1 MKYARKGARR
11 PVRPRRSAPVPGARR
26 PPREVAAGGGARR
39 AAAAWLGAFSAQDGP
54 AALALAVLVVVSY
67 LPALQGDFVWDD
79 VIFAEEPV
87 IHSPGALRSIWFSPT
102 DIKNEG
108 HYWPLVYSSFWL
120 EHKLW
125 GLHPAGYHAVNIFL
139 HLLNCL
145 LLWRLLRRLAVPGAL
160 LIAAVFA
167 VHPLHV
173 ESVAWIIERKDLLS
187 ALFYLG
193 AVLAWLRFAEVPRV
207 GHYLLVALLLVAGLL
222 SKSVVVTL
230 PLALL
235 LLQWWRGGRVTRPD
249 LLRVAPLLVLGVA
262 VAAAD
267 LAFYRGREVLE
278 LSYTLAE
285 RMLIAGRALWFY
297 AGKLVWPVE
306 LAVIYP
312 RWEIDAGSL
321 AGWGYVAAAAG
332 LALALWLLR
341 ERVGRGPLAGAL
353 YFALTLGPVLGFV
366 DYGYMQFSFVADR
379 FQYLAGIGVLAV
391 LLGAAAHGVGKLQA
405 REPAAARWRGV
416 RYGAWVVATAAVL
429 LLGSLTWRQAGIYR
443 DEVALFSHVVALN
456 PEARDA
462 HLNLGNA
469 LLDADRTEE
478 GLAASRIAVEQRPES
493 ADAHSNVGL
502 ALSDLE
508 RFTEAEK
515 SLRRALELDP
525 RHKSALQN
533 TAELLR
539 KQEQYE
545 AAVEAYQTVLERDR
559 RYALAYAGMGDALF
573 NLQRYEEALASLT
586 QALVLQ
592 PGLPMAGA
600 MEVLMGRSAR
610 EMGRLDAA
618 EEHFLRAMQLDPD
631 DATPVLDLA
640 GLRARQQRGEEADEL
655 LRRAREL
662 RPHDPATLQNVAE
675 ALRKQERYEEA
686 LPAYRAVLEL
696 DAEYALA
703 HAGMGDALFRLERY
717 AEALEAL
724 ARAATLQPDLPM
736 AGSLHR
742 LMGRAA
748 QELGRPEA
756 ADHFERAVQLDP
768 RDAEALDRLAMLRFG
783 EQNYEAAFGLYQS
796 LIEVNPDNAQTHS
809 NLGATLYYLGRPE
822 EALQSF
828 ERALALDPE
837 LETARTGRDQLRR
850 MVRQQAP

>member
-1 MKYARKGARR
+1 M
-11 PVRPRRSAPVPGARR
+11 PGARR
-26 PPREVAAGGGARR
+26 PPREAGTGGGVGR
-39 AAAAWLGAFSAQDGP
+39 AAAAWLGAFSEQDGP
-54 AALALAVLVVVSY
+54 AALALALLVVVSY
-67 LPALQGDFVWDD
+67 FPALQGDFVWDD

-87 IHSPGALRSIWFSPT
+87 IHSPGALRSIWFAPA

-120 EHKLW
+120 EHRLW
-125 GLHPAGYHAVNIFL
+125 GLQPAGYHAVNLFL

-145 LLWRLLRRLAVPGAL
+145 LLWRLLLRLAVPGAL

-173 ESVAWIIERKDLLS
+173 ESVAWIIERKDVLS

-193 AVLAWLRFAEVPRV
+193 AVLAWLRFVALERV
-207 GHYLLVALLLVAGLL
+207 GHYLLVALLFAAGLL

-235 LLQWWRGGRVTRPD
+235 IVQWWRGGRVTRVD
-249 LLRVAPLLVLGVA
+249 LLRVAPLMVLGVA
-262 VAAAD
+262 ITAAD

-278 LSYTLAE
+278 LGYTLAE

-297 AGKLVWPVE
+297 AGKLVWPLE

-312 RWEIDAGSL
+312 LWEIDARSV

-341 ERVGRGPLAGAL
+341 ERIGRGPLAGAL

-391 LLGAAAHGVGKLQA
+391 LLGAAAHALGRLPAWAPAVAGERGA
-405 REPAAARWRGV
+405 AGMREVAPWRRAAETWV
-416 RYGAWVVATAAVL
+416 RYGAWGVAAVVVV

-443 DEVALFSHVVALN
+443 DEVALFSHIVALN

-469 LLDADRTEE
+469 LLEADRTEE

-493 ADAHSNVGL
+493 ADAHSNLGL
-502 ALSDLE
+502 ALSNLE
-508 RFTEAEK
+508 RFTEAEE
-515 SLRRALELDP
+515 SLRRALDLDP

-573 NLQRYEEALASLT
+573 NLQRYEEALAALT
-586 QALVLQ
+586 QAIVLQ
-592 PGLPMAGA
+592 PRLPMAGA
-600 MEVLMGRSAR
+600 MEVLMGRASR
-610 EMGRLDAA
+610 ELGRLETA
-618 EEHFLRAMQLDPD
+618 EGHFLRAMKLDPG

-686 LPAYRAVLEL
+686 LPAYRAVLEI
-696 DAEYALA
+696 DPEYALA
-703 HAGMGDALFRLERY
+703 YAGMGDALFRLGRY
-717 AEALEAL
+717 AEAIDTL
-724 ARAATLQPDLPM
+724 AQATTLQPDLPM

-742 LMGRAA
+742 LMGRSA
-748 QELGRPEA
+748 QDLGRPDA

-768 RDAEALDRLAMLRFG
+768 GDTEALDRLAMLRFT
-783 EQNYEAAFGLYQS
+783 EQDYEAAFGLYRS
-796 LIEVNPDNAQTHS
+796 LLQINPDNAQTHS

-822 EALQSF
+822 DALQSF
-828 ERALALDPE
+828 ERALSLAPE
-837 LETARTGRDQLRR
+837 LETARTGRDQLRQI
-850 MVRQQAP
+850 VRQTAP

>member
-1 MKYARKGARR
+1 M
-11 PVRPRRSAPVPGARR
+11 
-26 PPREVAAGGGARR
+26 GGAVVRG
-39 AAAAWLGAFSAQDGP
+39 AAAWLGTFSAHDGP

-67 LPALQGDFVWDD
+67 FPALQGGFVWDD

-87 IHSPGALRSIWFSPT
+87 IHSPGALRSIWFSPAE
-102 DIKNEG
+102 IKNEG
-108 HYWPLVYSSFWL
+108 HYWPLVYTSFWL
-120 EHKLW
+120 EHRLW
-125 GLHPAGYHAVNIFL
+125 GLRPAGYHAVNLFL

-193 AVLAWLRFAEVPRV
+193 AVLAWLRLVEVARV
-207 GHYLLVALLLVAGLL
+207 GHYLLLVLLFAAGLL

-235 LLQWWRGGRVTRPD
+235 LVQWWRRGRVTRLD
-249 LLRVAPLLVLGVA
+249 LLRVAPLVLLGA
-262 VAAAD
+262 VITAAD

-278 LSYTLAE
+278 LGYTLAE

-312 RWEIDAGSL
+312 LWEIDAGSL
-321 AGWGYVAAAAG
+321 AGWAYVAAAAG
-332 LALALWLLR
+332 LALALWLGR
-341 ERVGRGPLAGAL
+341 ERIGRGPLAGAL

-391 LLGAAAHGVGKLQA
+391 LLGGAAHGVGKLVA
-405 REPAAARWRGV
+405 GERTGTSFATGLRLGACGLAAAI
-416 RYGAWVVATAAVL
+416 VVVVL
-429 LLGSLTWRQAGIYR
+429 GTLTWRQAGIYR
-443 DEVALFSHVVALN
+443 DEVALFSHIVALN

-469 LLDADRTEE
+469 LLEADRTEE

-493 ADAHSNVGL
+493 ADAHSNLGL
-502 ALSDLE
+502 ALSNLE
-508 RFTEAEK
+508 RFTEAGE

-592 PGLPMAGA
+592 PRLPMAGA
-600 MEVLMGRSAR
+600 MEVLMGRASR
-610 EMGRLDAA
+610 ELGRLDAA
-618 EEHFLRAMQLDPD
+618 EGHFLRAMELDPG

-640 GLRARQQRGEEADEL
+640 GLRAQQQRHEEADEL

-696 DAEYALA
+696 DADYALA
-703 HAGMGDALFRLERY
+703 HAGMGDALFRLGRY
-717 AEALEAL
+717 EEALEAL

-736 AGSLHR
+736 AGSLYR

-748 QELGRPEA
+748 QELGRPDA

-783 EQNYEAAFGLYQS
+783 EQHYETAFDLYRS
-796 LIEVNPDNAQTHS
+796 LLEVNPDNAQTHS

-828 ERALALDPE
+828 ERALALAPE
-837 LETARTGRDQLRR
+837 LETARTGRDQLRQI
-850 MVRQQAP
+850 MRQQAP

>member
-1 MKYARKGARR
+1 M
-11 PVRPRRSAPVPGARR
+11 
-26 PPREVAAGGGARR
+26 ER
-39 AAAAWLGAFSAQDGP
+39 A
-54 AALALAVLVVVSY
+54 
-67 LPALQGDFVWDD
+67 
-79 VIFAEEPV
+79 
-87 IHSPGALRSIWFSPT
+87 
-102 DIKNEG
+102 
-108 HYWPLVYSSFWL
+108 
-120 EHKLW
+120 
-125 GLHPAGYHAVNIFL
+125 
-139 HLLNCL
+139 
-145 LLWRLLRRLAVPGAL
+145 
-160 LIAAVFA
+160 
-167 VHPLHV
+167 
-173 ESVAWIIERKDLLS
+173 
-187 ALFYLG
+187 
-193 AVLAWLRFAEVPRV
+193 
-207 GHYLLVALLLVAGLL
+207 GHYLLVALLFAAGLL

-235 LLQWWRGGRVTRPD
+235 LVQWWRGGRVTLVD
-249 LLRVAPLLVLGVA
+249 LLRVAPLVALGA
-262 VAAAD
+262 VITAAD
-267 LAFYRGREVLE
+267 LAFYRGREPLE
-278 LSYTLAE
+278 LGYTLAE

-297 AGKLVWPVE
+297 AGKLVWPLE

-312 RWEIDAGSL
+312 LWEIDAGS
-321 AGWGYVAAAAG
+321 AAAWGYVAAAAG

-341 ERVGRGPLAGAL
+341 ERIGRGPLAGAL

-379 FQYLAGIGVLAV
+379 FQYLAGIGLLAV
-391 LLGAAAHGVGKLQA
+391 LLGAAAHALERLPAGEPVAAGERGAAGA
-405 REPAAARWRGV
+405 RDLADERATAAAPAAAGWPWV
-416 RYGAWVVATAAVL
+416 RYGAWGVAAVVVV
-429 LLGSLTWRQAGIYR
+429 LLGTLTWRQAGIYR
-443 DEVALFSHVVALN
+443 DEVALFSHIVALN

-469 LLDADRTEE
+469 LLEADRTEE
-478 GLAASRIAVEQRPES
+478 GLAASRIAVVQRPES
-493 ADAHSNVGL
+493 ADAHSNLGL
-502 ALSDLE
+502 ALSNLE
-508 RFTEAEK
+508 RFAEAGE

-539 KQEQYE
+539 KQERYE

-573 NLQRYEEALASLT
+573 NLQRYEEALASLK

-592 PGLPMAGA
+592 PRLPMAGA
-600 MEVLMGRSAR
+600 MEVLMGRAAR
-610 EMGRLDAA
+610 ELGRLDAA
-618 EEHFLRAMQLDPD
+618 EGHFLRAMELDPG

-640 GLRARQQRGEEADEL
+640 GLRARQQRGGEADEL

-686 LPAYRAVLEL
+686 LPAYRAVLEI

-703 HAGMGDALFRLERY
+703 YAGMGDALFRLERY
-717 AEALEAL
+717 SEAIDTL
-724 ARAATLQPDLPM
+724 AQATTLQPDLPM

-748 QELGRPEA
+748 QELGRPDA

-768 RDAEALDRLAMLRFG
+768 RDAEALDRLAMLRFA
-783 EQNYEAAFGLYQS
+783 EQDYEAAFGLYRN
-796 LIEVNPDNAQTHS
+796 LLRINPDNAQTHS

-828 ERALALDPE
+828 ERALSLAPE
-837 LETARTGRDQLRR
+837 LETARTGRDQLRQ

>member
-1 MKYARKGARR
+1 MKL
-11 PVRPRRSAPVPGARR
+11 PVQPVRR
-26 PPREVAAGGGARR
+26 PPREAGASGGVGRG
-39 AAAAWLGAFSAQDGP
+39 AAAWLGAFSAHDAP
-54 AALALAVLVVVSY
+54 AALALALLVVVSY
-67 LPALQGDFVWDD
+67 FPALQGGFVWDD

-87 IHSPGALRSIWFSPT
+87 IHSPGGLRSIWFAPA

-125 GLHPAGYHAVNIFL
+125 GLRPAGYHAVNIFL

-145 LLWRLLRRLAVPGAL
+145 LLWRLLLRLRVPGAV

-167 VHPLHV
+167 VRPLHV
-173 ESVAWIIERKDLLS
+173 ESVAWIIERKDVLS

-193 AVLAWLRFAEVPRV
+193 AVLVWVRFVEAPRA
-207 GHYLLVALLLVAGLL
+207 GSYLLAVVLFTAGLL

-235 LLQWWRGGRVTRPD
+235 LWHWWQRGGVRRLD
-249 LLRVAPLLVLGVA
+249 LLRLAPLAVIGVA
-262 VAAAD
+262 ITAAD

-278 LSYTLAE
+278 LGYTLAE
-285 RMLIAGRALWFY
+285 RALIAGRALWFY
-297 AGKLVWPVE
+297 AGKLLWPVE

-312 RWEIDAGSL
+312 RWEIEAGAP

-332 LALALWLLR
+332 LALLLWLGR
-341 ERVGRGPLAGAL
+341 ERIGRGPLAGAL

-366 DYGYMQFSFVADR
+366 DYGYLQFSFVADR

-391 LLGAAAHGVGKLQA
+391 LIGAAAHAVGKLPA
-405 REPAAARWRGV
+405 GEPDAAGMRSAVGMRYASGLRYAAWGLAAA
-416 RYGAWVVATAAVL
+416 AL
-429 LLGSLTWRQAGIYR
+429 LLLATLTWRQAGIYR

-469 LLDADRTEE
+469 LLEANRTEE
-478 GLAASRIAVEQRPES
+478 GLAASRVAVEQRPES
-493 ADAHSNVGL
+493 ADAHSNLGL
-502 ALSDLE
+502 ALSNLE
-508 RFTEAEK
+508 RFAEAGE
-515 SLRRALELDP
+515 SLRRALELAP

-539 KQEQYE
+539 KQQQYE

-573 NLQRYEEALASLT
+573 NLQRYEAAVASLT
-586 QALVLQ
+586 QALTLQ
-592 PGLPMAGA
+592 PLLPMAGA
-600 MEVLMGRSAR
+600 MEVLMGRASR
-610 EMGRLDAA
+610 ELGRLEAA
-618 EEHFLRAMQLDPD
+618 EGHFRRAMELDPS

-640 GLRARQQRGEEADEL
+640 GLRAMQQRHEEADEL

-686 LPAYRAVLEL
+686 LAAYRAVLEI
-696 DAEYALA
+696 DADYALA
-703 HAGMGDALFRLERY
+703 YAGMGDALFRLELY
-717 AEALEAL
+717 DEALEAL
-724 ARAATLQPDLPM
+724 AQAATLQPDLPM

-748 QELGRPEA
+748 LELGRPEA
-756 ADHFERAVQLDP
+756 VDHFERAVQLDP
-768 RDAEALDRLAMLRFG
+768 RDAEALDRLALLRFR
-783 EQNYEAAFGLYQS
+783 EQNYEAAFGLYRS
-796 LIEVNPDNAQTHS
+796 LLEINPDNPQTHS
-809 NLGATLYYLGRPE
+809 NLGATLYYLGRVK
-822 EALQSF
+822 EALKSF
-828 ERALALDPE
+828 EHALSFDPE
-837 LETARTGRDQLRR
+837 LETALTGRDQLRQI
-850 MVRQQAP
+850 VRQQAP

>member
-1 MKYARKGARR
+1 MTAVRR
-11 PVRPRRSAPVPGARR
+11 RLPGRRH
-26 PPREVAAGGGARR
+26 

-54 AALALAVLVVVSY
+54 AAVALAVLVVVSY

-87 IHSPGALRSIWFSPT
+87 LHSPGALRSIWFSPT

-173 ESVAWIIERKDLLS
+173 ESVAWIIERKDVLS

-207 GHYLLVALLLVAGLL
+207 GHYLLVALLLAAGLL

-235 LLQWWRGGRVTRPD
+235 LVQWWRGGRVTRPD

-321 AGWGYVAAAAG
+321 AGWAYVAAAAG

-405 REPAAARWRGV
+405 REPAAAGWRGV
-416 RYGAWVVATAAVL
+416 RYGAWVVATAAVV

-443 DEVALFSHVVALN
+443 DQVTFFSHVVALN
-456 PEARDA
+456 PRALDA
-462 HLNLGNA
+462 HLNLGSA
-469 LLDADRTEE
+469 LFEADSFAE
-478 GLAASRIAVEQRPES
+478 GLAASRIAVAQRPES
-493 ADAHSNVGL
+493 AGAHSNLGH
-502 ALSDLE
+502 ALLYFG
-508 RFTEAEK
+508 RFTEAEEH
-515 SLRRALELDP
+515 LRAALVPDPGNPDTHHDLAEALSGQGRYADAVASYRAVVVLDP
-525 RHKSALQN
+525 HSTGAHQN
-533 TAELLR
+533 L
-539 KQEQYE
+539 
-545 AAVEAYQTVLERDR
+545 
-559 RYALAYAGMGDALF
+559 
-573 NLQRYEEALASLT
+573 
-586 QALVLQ
+586 
-592 PGLPMAGA
+592 
-600 MEVLMGRSAR
+600 
-610 EMGRLDAA
+610 
-618 EEHFLRAMQLDPD
+618 
-631 DATPVLDLA
+631 
-640 GLRARQQRGEEADEL
+640 
-655 LRRAREL
+655 
-662 RPHDPATLQNVAE
+662 AE
-675 ALRKQERYEEA
+675 ALRRQGRYAEA
-686 LPAYRAVLEL
+686 VASYRAVLEI
-696 DAEYALA
+696 DPRFALA
-703 HAGMGDALFRLERY
+703 HAGMGMALYQAQRY
-717 AEALEAL
+717 AEALAAL
-724 ARAATLQPDLPM
+724 
-736 AGSLHR
+736 
-742 LMGRAA
+742 
-748 QELGRPEA
+748 
-756 ADHFERAVQLDP
+756 
-768 RDAEALDRLAMLRFG
+768 
-783 EQNYEAAFGLYQS
+783 EQ
-796 LIEVNPDNAQTHS
+796 
-809 NLGATLYYLGRPE
+809 
-822 EALQSF
+822 
-828 ERALALDPE
+828 ALALDPD
-837 LETARTGRDQLRR
+837 LEVVRTGLAE
-850 MVRQQAP
+850 VRKLLSQPGR